1 MTDNQNEP
9 TAEINIEPPV
19 STDSSSSSTKEKDGE
34 EGALP
39 FPLAS
44 TSELMDIKNIADGMV
59 EYETKVVMPCSI
71 TRSKSF
77 KPILQEIEAEL
88 DKNEKQQQAEDPF
101 QSQRYFPWLY

>member
-19 STDSSSSSTKEKDGE
+19 STDSSTSSTKDKGDAE

-39 FPLAS
+39 FPLSS
-44 TSELMDIKNIADGMV
+44 TSELMDIKNVADGMV
-59 EYETKVVMPCSI
+59 EYETKVDLFSI
-71 TRSKSF
+71 TRF
-77 KPILQEIEAEL
+77 QLVYNLPQEIEAEL

-101 QSQRYFPWLY
+101 QSQR